1 MSKKQLN
8 ENFIYKFQLKHKIT
22 SVKKSQ
28 TSALKI
34 FNKFLL
40 YYISLNQR
48 KKPSFPR
55 LNILKYE
62 FKETKKSFY
71 YFIVTNPYTNHPFTV
86 YGDYNS
92 DTVNIII
99 PVGREIGQFNINKI
113 NKELKKLTKDNII
126 ALKYLLLYTIK
137 LRKFNFLNQKN
148 PENKFF
154 NCNNIYIC
162 GDKIKDVYKY
172 EKNTQI
178 QMKLIEKI
186 YSSSFKTIINNINDY
201 FDSLKNSKFTEAK
214 KKLNIIKN
222 QYISP
227 KDIVGHLAILTDI
240 YKLYIKIK

>member
-8 ENFIYKFQLKHKIT
+8 ENFIYKFQLKKKIT

-28 TSALKI
+28 ISALKI
-34 FNKFLL
+34 FNKFLF

-48 KKPSFPR
+48 KKSSFPR

-62 FKETKKSFY
+62 LKETKKSFY
-71 YFIVTNPYTNHPFTV
+71 YFIVTNPYTNHPFTL

-92 DTVNIII
+92 DIVNIII

-126 ALKYLLLYTIK
+126 ALKYLLQYTIK

-148 PENKFF
+148 PENNFF

-162 GDKIKDVYKY
+162 SNKIKEVYKN
-172 EKNTQI
+172 EKNIQL
-178 QMKLIEKI
+178 QMKLINNI
-186 YSSSFKTIINNINDY
+186 YVSSFKIIVNNINTY
-201 FDSLKNSKFTEAK
+201 FDCLKNSKFTEAK
-214 KKLNIIKN
+214 KKLTIIKN
-222 QYISP
+222 QYIFS
-227 KDIVGHLAILTDI
+227 KDIVGHLAILIDI